1 MAISTQ
7 KAQLLERVSDAIR
20 SSGWQVIYENDD
32 HPARLLAF
40 NGSQRRPLLIYI
52 WRVTVGGPV
61 GVRPKGEFRIQ
72 LTGVTPPF
80 QRSTDFQTLL
90 LGYFEEEDVFVGF
103 DVSRRPQMWG
113 SSPSVQVRYSAIQD
127 AKVRGFGF
135 YRRQTAS
142 NAELAIAFRPDA
154 IMDYVVRQSEL
165 HLFADD
171 PGATRSLEDA
181 AERAS
186 TGREKNVDLDA
197 VAGHGR
203 REAVRTIIERV
214 GQQNFRSRI
223 LSVYGNQCAIC
234 STQLNLVDAAHIV
247 PVPGGVR
254 TRRATDFHFAR
265 FTTLFTT
272 EDWLASSPTIEYL

>member
-1 MAISTQ
+1 
-7 KAQLLERVSDAIR
+7 
-20 SSGWQVIYENDD
+20 
-32 HPARLLAF
+32 
-40 NGSQRRPLLIYI
+40 
-52 WRVTVGGPV
+52 
-61 GVRPKGEFRIQ
+61 
-72 LTGVTPPF
+72 
-80 QRSTDFQTLL
+80 
-90 LGYFEEEDVFVGF
+90 
-103 DVSRRPQMWG
+103 MWG

-181 AERAS
+181 AERAL

-247 PVPGGVR
+247 PVPGGGTNETRNGLSLCKIHHAAYDRGLVGIFADYRVLVNETEATRLRQHVR
-254 TRRATDFHFAR
+254 DGGLHMFRQNLLTAIREPSRPQDKP
-265 FTTLFTT
+265 
-272 EDWLASSPTIEYL
+272 SPEYLTKGLSMRGWQGIVAQRM